1 MPVSI
6 SGTNGVVFPDNS
18 LQTAAASPYTLKNKI
33 INGDFRIDQRN
44 AGASVSTADAE
55 IFTVDRWAILENGS
69 MVFSAQQS
77 TTVPSGAGFVNS
89 ILITTATSASPS
101 SSTRS
106 QFAQYIEGFNVADL
120 GWGTASAKTVTLSF
134 WVRSSLTGTFGGA
147 LGNSGG
153 ARSYPFTYTIS
164 SANTWEQKTITIAGD
179 TSGTWLTNNGRGI
192 NLYFDLGMGSALLG
206 TAGSWAG
213 ADYRGATGDVKL
225 SETSGATFYITG
237 VQLEVGSTAT
247 PFERRLY
254 NQELANCQRYYFKV
268 GLVTDSAL
276 ATGLSTSSSSTRVY
290 MPFPVTMRTAPT
302 LSQNALWATD
312 GANYNAV
319 VSSIG
324 TVNVNNNSARIQFN
338 TNAVMTDYRPV
349 LIVPSSTSGYIDGT
363 SEL

>member
-1 MPVSI
+1 
-6 SGTNGVVFPDNS
+6 
-18 LQTAAASPYTLKNKI
+18 
-33 INGDFRIDQRN
+33 
-44 AGASVSTADAE
+44 
-55 IFTVDRWAILENGS
+55 
-69 MVFSAQQS
+69 
-77 TTVPSGAGFVNS
+77 
-89 ILITTATSASPS
+89 
-101 SSTRS
+101 
-106 QFAQYIEGFNVADL
+106 
-120 GWGTASAKTVTLSF
+120 
-134 WVRSSLTGTFGGA
+134 
-147 LGNSGG
+147 
-153 ARSYPFTYTIS
+153 
-164 SANTWEQKTITIAGD
+164 
-179 TSGTWLTNNGRGI
+179 
-192 NLYFDLGMGSALLG
+192 MGSALLG